1 MNPKIWLTTR
11 VCQIKT
17 ELPKIALVPGP
28 AVLCFY
34 FNSMQSVPWNRLTSE
49 KAEQARV
56 EERNGEWEAA
66 AI

>member
-1 MNPKIWLTTR
+1 
-11 VCQIKT
+11 
-17 ELPKIALVPGP
+17 
-28 AVLCFY
+28 
-34 FNSMQSVPWNRLTSE
+34 MQSVPWNRLTSE